1 LSDHITIRHAHEHN
15 LRGVDLK
22 LPKNSLIVFTG
33 VSGSGKSSLAF
44 DTLFAEGQRRYVE
57 SLSTYARQF
66 LQQMSKPAVGHIEGL
81 APAIAIDQGTRS
93 HNPRSTVATVTEIYD
108 HLRVLYAAIG
118 KRHCPKCRREIGS
131 QTRETIIGRVLSLP
145 AGEKVQLLAPMIKG
159 RKGEFKEFF
168 EDYAK
173 RGYLRARVD
182 GQEIRLDDPP
192 ALDRYR
198 RHDLEIILDRLTI
211 GPNIRARV
219 AEAVDEAFKLADGM
233 VIIAPEQGEDLLLS
247 SRYACPKCDL
257 SFEEPTHAH
266 FSFNSPRGM
275 CPGQ

>member
-1 LSDHITIRHAHEHN
+1 MSDQIIIRHAHEHN

-66 LQQMSKPAVGHIEGL
+66 LQQMPKPAVGHIEGL
-81 APAIAIDQGTRS
+81 SPAIAIDQGTRS
-93 HNPRSTVATVTEIYD
+93 HNPRSTVATVTEIFD

-118 KRHCPKCRREIGS
+118 QRHCPQCHRDIGS

-145 AGEKVQLLAPMIKG
+145 EGTKVRLLAPVVKG

-168 EDYAK
+168 DDHAR

-182 GQEIRLDDPP
+182 GQEVRLDEPP
-192 ALDRYR
+192 LLDRYR
-198 RHDLEIILDRLTI
+198 RHDIEIILDRLTI
-211 GPNIRARV
+211 GAGVRSRV
-219 AEAVDEAFKLADGM
+219 AEAVEEAFKLAEGK
-233 VIIAPEQGEDLLLS
+233 VIIAADGEKEVLLS
-247 SRYACPKCDL
+247 SLYACPQCDL

-266 FSFNSPRGM
+266 FSFNSPR
-275 CPGQ
+275 